1 MFDFNV
7 IPHLYLDVL
16 FSSFSLI
23 ILIAAV
29 VFVPIGIWAL
39 KSVRRNLWGIGIAF
53 VLYLVTLLIM
63 CYKEAGLK
71 TIFYGNIFSDIFLGA
86 IVAFIIAII
95 VKKCGEKAAKEQI

>member
-29 VFVPIGIWAL
+29 VFVPVGIWAL

-63 CYKEAGLK
+63 CYEKSGLNG
-71 TIFYGNIFSDIFLGA
+71 IFYGSIFSDIFLGA
-86 IVAFIIAII
+86 IVAFVIAII
-95 VKKCGEKAAKEQI
+95 VKKCREKATQE